1 MRWARS
7 IRRQAIIGPVIEDHG
22 GGVVAI
28 DSRMNGCERITA
40 VYYLPGPRPAII
52 ETAPATSL
60 ERVLAGLDEA
70 GVHDLDWIVL
80 THIHLDHAG
89 AAGHMAERFPRA
101 RVVGR
106 AEGAPH
112 LVDPTRLWQSASRLY
127 DDMEGLWGRMI
138 PVPEDRID
146 AVSTD
151 GVVADLGDGR
161 RLEAVYTP
169 GHAAHHMALLERQG
183 GDLFTGDAL
192 GVYLSELG
200 AVHPATPPP
209 ELDLEAALDSIERLR
224 ALGPRRV
231 FPTHFGAL
239 PEIDP
244 LFDQAGQRLRDAV
257 SIAEKVVAGGGGLE
271 EVAEAYRTEE
281 ESRVGELDP
290 RLAERLARTT
300 SYELNARGVARYLRK
315 RRGIEV
321 PT

>member
-7 IRRQAIIGPVIEDHG
+7 IRGQAIIGPVIEDHG

-28 DSRMNGCERITA
+28 DSRMNGWERITA

-60 ERVLAGLDEA
+60 EHVLSGLEEA
-70 GVHDLDWIVL
+70 GASDLDWIVL

-89 AAGHMAERFPRA
+89 AAGHLAQRFPRA
-101 RVVGR
+101 RVVVR

-112 LVDPTRLWQSASRLY
+112 LADPSRLWQSASRLY
-127 DDMEGLWGRMI
+127 DDMEGLWGRML
-138 PVPEDRID
+138 PVSPDRID
-146 AVSTD
+146 AVSAD

-169 GHAAHHMALLERQG
+169 GHAAHHMALFDREG

-200 AVHPATPPP
+200 AIHPATPPP
-209 ELDLEAALDSIERLR
+209 EFDLEAALDSIERLR
-224 ALGPRRV
+224 ALGARRV

-239 PEIDP
+239 PKIEP
-244 LFDQAGQRLRDAV
+244 LFDEASQRLRDAV

-281 ESRVGELDP
+281 ESRVGRLDA

-300 SYELNARGVARYLRK
+300 SYELNARGIARYLTK

-321 PT
+321 PA